1 MAFPGE
7 AELISL
13 ITPVTDA
20 CGLDIEGVKVTR
32 AGRKSVVGIFVDSD
46 IRPDLDLL
54 EQVSQEVSML
64 LDAAEDRGE
73 VNLGAGYTLEVS
85 TPGVDAPLTAP
96 RHWRRNRG
104 RLVALLEDGK
114 KSTWRVGALAPDE
127 SGVVL
132 VRTVKKDREM
142 RVLEFSETP
151 RAVVEIEFSNPPA
164 AETELTG
171 LDYDQARAWQEDNK
185 GISTWLR

>member
-1 MAFPGE
+1 MVFPGE
-7 AELISL
+7 AELIGL
-13 ITPVTDA
+13 ITPVTTA
-20 CGLDIEGVKVTR
+20 CGLDIEGVKITR
-32 AGRKSVVGIFVDSD
+32 AGRKSVVGIFVDAD

-54 EQVSQEVSML
+54 EQVSQEVSTL
-64 LDAAEDRGE
+64 LDAAEERGE

-104 RLVALLEDGK
+104 RLVELAEDGQ
-114 KSTWRVGALAPDE
+114 KSTWRVGALALDE

-142 RVLEFSETP
+142 RVLEFSENP
-151 RAVVEIEFSNPPA
+151 RAVVVIEFSNPPA

-171 LDYDQARAWQEDNK
+171 LDYDQALAWQEDNK
-185 GISTWLR
+185 

>member
-1 MAFPGE
+1 MAFPDE
-7 AELISL
+7 AELVTL
-13 ITPVTDA
+13 ITPVART

-54 EQVSQEVSML
+54 EQVSQEVSAL
-64 LDAAEDRGE
+64 LDAAEERGE

-85 TPGVDAPLTAP
+85 TPGVDAPLTQS

-104 RLVALLEDGK
+104 RLVELMEDGQA
-114 KSTWRVGALAPDE
+114 STWRVGALSPEETA
-127 SGVVL
+127 VVL
-132 VRTVKKDREM
+132 VRPVKKGLEIRI
-142 RVLEFSETP
+142 LEFSENV

-171 LDYDQARAWQEDNK
+171 LDYDQALTWQEDNK
-185 GISTWLR
+185 

>member
-7 AELISL
+7 AELVTL
-13 ITPVTDA
+13 ITPVTES

-54 EQVSQEVSML
+54 EQVSQEVSTF
-64 LDAAEDRGE
+64 LDAAEERGE

-85 TPGVDAPLTAP
+85 TPGVDAPLTLP

-104 RLVALLEDGK
+104 RLVELMEDGQ
-114 KSTWRVGALAPDE
+114 KSTWRVGALSSDE
-127 SGVVL
+127 TAVVL
-132 VRTVKKDREM
+132 VRPVKKDLEM
-142 RVLEFSETP
+142 RILEFSENA

-171 LDYDQARAWQEDNK
+171 LDYDQALTWQEDNK
-185 GISTWLR
+185 

>member
-64 LDAAEDRGE
+64 LDAAGTAARSTS
-73 VNLGAGYTLEVS
+73 APATLEVS
-85 TPGVDAPLTAP
+85 TRVSTPRSPPAPLAPQPRPPRRTA
-96 RHWRRNRG
+96 RG
-104 RLVALLEDGK
+104 REEVDVA
-114 KSTWRVGALAPDE
+114 RRRLAPDE
-127 SGVVL
+127 S
-132 VRTVKKDREM
+132 
-142 RVLEFSETP
+142 
-151 RAVVEIEFSNPPA
+151 
-164 AETELTG
+164 
-171 LDYDQARAWQEDNK
+171 AWC
-185 GISTWLR
+185 SCAP

>member
-7 AELISL
+7 AELVTL
-13 ITPVTDA
+13 ITPVTQA
-20 CGLDIEGVKVTR
+20 CGLDIEGIKVTR
-32 AGRKSVVGIFVDSD
+32 AGRKSVIGIFVDSD

-104 RLVALLEDGK
+104 RLVELLEDGQK
-114 KSTWRVGALAPDE
+114 TTWRVGALAPDE
-127 SGVVL
+127 TAVIL
-132 VRTVKKDREM
+132 VRPVKKNHEM
-142 RVLEFSETP
+142 RVLQFSENA

-171 LDYDQARAWQEDNK
+171 LDYDQALTWQEDNK
-185 GISTWLR
+185 

>member
-7 AELISL
+7 AELLSI

-20 CGLDIEGVKVTR
+20 CGLDVEGLKVNR
-32 AGRKSVVGIFVDSD
+32 AGRKSVVGVFVDSD

-54 EQVSQEVSML
+54 EQVSQEISAL

-85 TPGVDAPLTAP
+85 TPGVDAPLTQP

-104 RLVALLEDGK
+104 RRVELLEDGQT
-114 KSTWRVGALAPDE
+114 STWRVGALAPDE

-132 VRTVKKDREM
+132 VRPVKKDLEM
-142 RVLEFSETP
+142 RFLEFSENT
-151 RAVVEIEFSNPPA
+151 RAVVDIEFATPPA

-171 LDYDQARAWQEDNK
+171 LDYDQAVAWQEDNK
-185 GISTWLR
+185 

>member
-7 AELISL
+7 EELVTL

-20 CGLDIEGVKVTR
+20 HGLDIEGVKVTR
-32 AGRKSVVGIFVDSD
+32 AGRKSVVGIRVDSD
-46 IRPDLDLL
+46 SRPDLDLL
-54 EQVSQEVSML
+54 EVVSQEVSAL
-64 LDAAEDRGE
+64 LDAAEERGE

-85 TPGVDAPLTAP
+85 TPGVDAPLTLP

-104 RLVALLEDGK
+104 HLVELTEGGQT
-114 KSTWRVGALAPDE
+114 SVWRVGAVAPDE
-127 SGVVL
+127 ASVVL

-142 RVLEFSETP
+142 RVLEFSENTP
-151 RAVVEIEFSNPPA
+151 AVVEIEFATPPA

-171 LDYDQARAWQEDNK
+171 LDYDQALAWQEENK
-185 GISTWLR
+185 

>member
-54 EQVSQEVSML
+54 EQVSQEVSVL

-171 LDYDQARAWQEDNK
+171 LDYDQALAWQEDNK
-185 GISTWLR
+185 

>member
-7 AELISL
+7 AELVTL
-13 ITPVTDA
+13 ITPVTES

-64 LDAAEDRGE
+64 LDAAEERGE

-85 TPGVDAPLTAP
+85 TPGVDAPLTLP

-104 RLVALLEDGK
+104 RLVELMEDGQ
-114 KSTWRVGALAPDE
+114 KST
-127 SGVVL
+127 
-132 VRTVKKDREM
+132 
-142 RVLEFSETP
+142 
-151 RAVVEIEFSNPPA
+151 
-164 AETELTG
+164 
-171 LDYDQARAWQEDNK
+171 
-185 GISTWLR
+185 